1 MREERRSSTLPDE
14 RECLGILQD
23 AGCPERVIIH
33 CCTVKT
39 LALRIA
45 ELCGADHDLVS
56 SGALLHDLGRC
67 RDMGMRHAVIG
78 AEMAEALGLSDE
90 LVEIIRRHIGAGID
104 EEEAEEMGLPPVDYF
119 PRTLEQ
125 KVVAHADNLTWDNR
139 LVPCRV
145 TVEKLISRSR
155 YRGAERIEM
164 LHMELSELCGQDLD
178 TLVASLGSHPEAEG
192 PCQDLER

>member
-1 MREERRSSTLPDE
+1 MKEEKLSSTPPSEED
-14 RECLGILQD
+14 CLRILQE

-39 LALRIA
+39 LAMRIA
-45 ELCGADHDLVS
+45 ELCGADPGLVS

-67 RDMGMRHAVIG
+67 RDMGMRHAVVG
-78 AEMAEALGLSDE
+78 AEMAADMGLPEE

-104 EEEAEEMGLPPVDYF
+104 PEEAQEMGLPPGDYF
-119 PRTLEQ
+119 PRTLEE
-125 KVVAHADNLTWDNR
+125 KVVAHADNLTSDNH
-139 LVPCRV
+139 LVACRV

-164 LHMELSELCGQDLD
+164 LHMELSETCGTDLD
-178 TLVASLGSHPEAEG
+178 LLVASMGSQPEPEG
-192 PCQDLER
+192 PCRELER